1 MTDPRMDPVSSRD
14 AIAAG
19 GRAPGW
25 GIAAALALLAVA
37 LLLAL
42 FASGPPA
49 AKPESAPLSEFSAGR
64 AQAVLRELLGD
75 GAPHP
80 VGSPA
85 AARVRE
91 RIAARLTALG
101 LTPEV
106 QEAVACAPYGE
117 CARVHNVIARL
128 PGRESGK
135 SVLLMAHYDSVG
147 AGPGASDDLA
157 GVAAILETARVL
169 KAAPP
174 LRHGVLLLLDEGE
187 EAGLLGAR
195 AFAEH
200 SPAMAE
206 VGAVVNLDARG
217 SEGSSLLFE
226 TSGPDAWM
234 LSRFAAGAA
243 HPAGSSLFFT
253 LYQYLPN
260 DTDLTVFKQK
270 KIPGLNFAFIG
281 GPAQYHTTLDN
292 LADASPASL
301 QHHGDNA
308 LAAVRGLAD
317 SAVDLAAP
325 PRGRAVFFDLFQAMV
340 VRWPAGLSPLLG
352 VLALALTLAA
362 AFLIRRRGIGLRG
375 GSFLLGFTAPVAAL
389 IWAAVLAVLVR
400 WLVAGA
406 FPTPWVARPAMAL
419 AAFWLAAFG
428 GVLALTGLMGRRAS
442 LAGLWAGV
450 WTLWSALGLI
460 VALLLPGV
468 SYLFLVPALVAG
480 LCGLLLG
487 GSEGGRT
494 AAAVLPAFVAALLWF
509 PVLTALYV
517 GLGLLG
523 AAVAGLLL
531 ALVFSA
537 LIPLTAGAGVPVRR
551 WLPAAALVLALLV
564 ALLARTASP
573 YSPAFPQHLD
583 VMALVDADSG
593 ESRWAVQNQLPFPA
607 AMRAAAPFARRP
619 APLFPWTPYR
629 KAIIAPAPRLDVPGP
644 EIAVLAD
651 TTANGERHLR
661 LRLTSKRGAPVATL
675 YVPVA
680 AGLRS
685 IQVAG
690 EPVPIPPRRPRQARR
705 PLDGYRP
712 FTFWTADP
720 AGFEVEIV
728 TDAPAAPRPLDWYLV
743 DQSYDLPP
751 AAQPLLAA
759 RPATSSPMQDGNV
772 TLVSRKARI

>member
-1 MTDPRMDPVSSRD
+1 MTDPRMDPVGSRD
-14 AIAAG
+14 AIAP

-37 LLLAL
+37 LLLAVL
-42 FASGPPA
+42 SSGPPA
-49 AKPESAPLSEFSAGR
+49 PKPESAPPAEFSAGR

-91 RIAARLTALG
+91 RIVARLTALG
-101 LTPEV
+101 LAPEV
-106 QEAVACAPYGE
+106 QEAVACAPYGA

-128 PGRESGK
+128 PGREPGK

-195 AFAEH
+195 AFAAH

-206 VGAVVNLDARG
+206 VGAAVNLDARG
-217 SEGSSLLFE
+217 SSGSSLLFE

-243 HPAGSSLFFT
+243 HPSGNSLFFT

-260 DTDLTVFKQK
+260 DTDLTVFKERK
-270 KIPGLNFAFIG
+270 VPGLNFAFID

-308 LAAVRGLAD
+308 IAAVRGLAD
-317 SAVDLAAP
+317 SNVDLASP
-325 PRGRAVFFDLFQAMV
+325 PRGRAVFFDLFQAVV

-362 AFLIRRRGIGLRG
+362 VFLMRRRGVGVRG
-375 GSFLLGFTAPVAAL
+375 GSFILGFTAPVAAL
-389 IWAAVLAVLVR
+389 IWAAVLALLVR
-400 WLVAGA
+400 WVVAGA
-406 FPTPWVARPAMAL
+406 FPTPWVARPQMAL

-428 GVLALTGLMGRRAS
+428 GVLALAALMGRRAS

-450 WTLWSALGLI
+450 WILWSCLGLI
-460 VALLLPGV
+460 VGLLLPGV

-480 LCGLLLG
+480 VCGLLLG

-494 AAAVLPAFVAALLWF
+494 TAAVLPIFVAALLWF
-509 PVLTALYV
+509 PVLSALYI

-523 AAVAGLLL
+523 AVLAGVLL
-531 ALVFSA
+531 AVVFSG
-537 LIPLTAGAGVPVRR
+537 LTPLLAGAGVPLRR
-551 WLPAAALVLALLV
+551 WLPAAALVLAVILAV
-564 ALLARTASP
+564 WARTASP

-593 ESRWAVQNQLPFPA
+593 ESRWAVQNQLPFPP
-607 AMRAAAPFARRP
+607 AMRAAAAFSRRP

-629 KAIIAPAPRLDVPGP
+629 NATIAPAPRLDVPGP
-644 EIAVLAD
+644 EITVLAD
-651 TTANGERHLR
+651 TTSNGERHLR
-661 LRLTSKRGAPVATL
+661 LRLASKRGAPVATL
-675 YVPVA
+675 YVPMA
-680 AGLRS
+680 AGLTS
-685 IQVAG
+685 IRVAG
-690 EPVPIPPRRPRQARR
+690 EPVPIPPRRPRASRR
-705 PLDGYRP
+705 PPPSGYRA
-712 FTFWTADP
+712 FTFWTLDP
-720 AGFEVEIV
+720 TGYEVEIV
-728 TDAPAAPRPLDWYLV
+728 TDAPAQPQPLDWYLV

-751 AAQPLLAA
+751 AAAALLAA
-759 RPATSSPMQDGNV
+759 RPPISSPMQDGNV